1 MGRYILKRIVLAVP
15 VMLGITVVVFLLVRL
30 IPGDVI
36 DTMLGTEASLRP
48 EVREQLRQTLGLDR
62 PLYVQYVTWLGDI
75 VRGDLG
81 RSLRTGQP
89 IQENLAGKLPITLEL
104 AFLSVLMSL
113 VIAVPLGII
122 SALRRNS
129 FIDFVVRMLGTIGL
143 SLPNFWLATMLLL
156 IASLYFR
163 WGAALVYVSP
173 LDDPIENLKQ
183 MLLPALALALGLTA
197 VVMRMTRS
205 SMLEVLS
212 QDYIRTA
219 RAKGLRERLVIY
231 RHALRNALMPVLT
244 VVGIQT
250 GHLLGGA
257 VIVEQIYGLPGLGW
271 FLLNGIYQ
279 RDYPVVQAGVLIIAG
294 IFVVTNL
301 VVDLLYA
308 LIDPRIQYV

>member
-1 MGRYILKRIVLAVP
+1 MGGYILKRLALAVP
-15 VMLGITVVVFLLVRL
+15 VLLGITVVVFLLVRL

-36 DTMLGTEASLRP
+36 DAMLGTEASLRP
-48 EVREQLRQTLGLDR
+48 EVREQLRRTLGLDR
-62 PLYVQYVTWLGDI
+62 PLYVQYFTWLGDI
-75 VRGDLG
+75 VQGDLG

-89 IQENLAGKLPITLEL
+89 IVENLAGKLPITLEL
-104 AFLSVLMSL
+104 AFLSVVMSL
-113 VIAVPLGII
+113 VIAIPLGII

-129 FIDFVVRMLGTIGL
+129 VIDFVVRLLGTVGL
-143 SLPNFWLATMLLL
+143 SLPNFWLATMLIL

-173 LDDPIENLKQ
+173 LEDPIVNLQQ

-212 QDYIRTA
+212 RDYIRTA

-279 RDYPVVQAGVLIIAG
+279 RDYPVVQAGVLIVAV
-294 IFVVTNL
+294 IFVLTNL
-301 VVDLLYA
+301 IVDLMYA
-308 LIDPRIQYV
+308 LIDPRIQYG

>member
-1 MGRYILKRIVLAVP
+1 MVSYILKRMVLAVP
-15 VMLGITVVVFLLVRL
+15 VLLGISVIVFLLVRL

-36 DTMLGTEASLRP
+36 DLMLGTEGSLRP
-48 EVREQLRQTLGLDR
+48 EVREQLRQTLGLDQ

-89 IQENLAGKLPITLEL
+89 IVENLAGKLPITLEL
-104 AFLSVLMSL
+104 AFLSVVMSL
-113 VIAVPLGII
+113 VVAIPLGIV

-129 FIDFVVRMLGTIGL
+129 VIDFVVRVLGTIGL
-143 SLPNFWLATMLLL
+143 SLPNFWLATMLILV
-156 IASLYFR
+156 ASLLFR
-163 WGAALVYVSP
+163 WGPALIYVSP
-173 LDDPIENLKQ
+173 LDNLGENLKQ
-183 MLLPALALALGLTA
+183 MFLPSLALALGLMA

-308 LIDPRIQYV
+308 VIDPRIQYV

>member
-1 MGRYILKRIVLAVP
+1 VGGYILKRLVLAIP
-15 VMLGITVVVFLLVRL
+15 VLIGITVVVFLLVRL

-36 DTMLGTEASLRP
+36 DLMLGTEGSLRP

-62 PLYVQYVTWLGDI
+62 PLYVQYFTWVGDI

-81 RSLRTGQP
+81 VSLRTGQP
-89 IQENLAGKLPITLEL
+89 IVENLAGKLPITLEL
-104 AFLSVLMSL
+104 AFLSILLSL
-113 VIAVPLGII
+113 VLAIPLGII

-129 FIDFVVRMLGTIGL
+129 LLDFIVRMVGTIGL
-143 SLPNFWLATMLLL
+143 SLPNFWLATMLIL
-156 IASLYFR
+156 IASMYFR
-163 WGAALVYVSP
+163 WGAPLVYVSP
-173 LDDPIENLKQ
+173 FEDLGENLQQ
-183 MLLPALALALGLTA
+183 MLLPSLALAAGLMA

-219 RAKGLRERLVIY
+219 RAKGLREQLIIY

-244 VVGIQT
+244 VVGVQT

-257 VIVEQIYGLPGLGW
+257 VIVEQIFGLPGLGW

-279 RDYPVVQAGVLIIAG
+279 RDYPVVQAGVLIIAA
-294 IFVVTNL
+294 IFVLTNL
-301 VVDLLYA
+301 IVDLMYA
-308 LIDPRIQYV
+308 FIDPRIQYA